1 MTNEKPKVGK
11 KIEPLSF
18 PSVDGSKQVT
28 IGGKKERWTLLIVY
42 RGRHCPRCKR
52 YLNKLNSA
60 LPSWIDIMDVVVVS
74 ADTQEKAKADREEF
88 GWTFD
93 LCYGMTE
100 IQMRA
105 LGLYVS
111 EPLSE
116 AETTGLFAEPGTF
129 AIRPDGSL
137 MLVDISNGPA
147 ARPDLEEL
155 LDGMKFNIEN
165 DRPVRGTA

>member
-1 MTNEKPKVGK
+1 MTIARPNVGAQ
-11 KIEPLSF
+11 IGEFSF
-18 PSVDGSKQVT
+18 PTVA
-28 IGGKKERWTLLIVY
+28 GGDPITVGAPKDRWTMLIVY
-42 RGRHCPRCKR
+42 RGKHCPRCKR
-52 YLNKLNSA
+52 YLNKLNDT
-60 LPSWIDIMDVVVVS
+60 LDSWTDFMDVVVVS
-74 ADTQEKAKADREEF
+74 ADTKEKSLTDKVEF
-88 GWTFD
+88 GWNFD
-93 LCYGMTE
+93 LCYGLSE
-100 IQMRA
+100 VQMRS

-147 ARPDLEEL
+147 SRPDLEEL

-165 DRPVRGTA
+165 DRPIRGTA